1 MNKEQLETDVV
12 IIGAGAAGLTMMQMI
27 GHHWP
32 GPKQKPE
39 VIMISPSQGAK
50 TPAPRTWC
58 YFEAGEGIWDSVLS
72 ASWDCV
78 RFITQDGAVIV
89 GEVTPFNY
97 KMLRSDIANN
107 FVMENLSEGITVLD
121 ATADA
126 VTEGADSVMITGQY
140 PDGSP
145 LRVTASWVFDSRPQ
159 GVPKTKAGVIQNFF
173 GWFIETKK
181 PEFFPDHGALLMDY
195 RTEQPERGLSFGYI
209 LPMTETSAL
218 IEYTEFTHGGI
229 DVPRYTAELTT
240 YIEQVLGITDYKIV
254 KSEQGVIPMISA
266 PFDPRR
272 GKRVFGLGM
281 SAGATRPSS
290 GYTFNGIQ
298 RQVAAV
304 VAQLAAGKTP
314 RPRVP
319 YRKRHLM
326 MDAIMLKALQ
336 DEQVNGPEFYA
347 RLFKGIG
354 AREVLRFLDSRS
366 NILHDI
372 QLIAAAPKLPMIRA
386 ALGLLGSSPRELLN

>member
-1 MNKEQLETDVV
+1 MNKKQLEADVV
-12 IIGAGAAGLTMMQMI
+12 IIGAGAAGLTMLQMI
-27 GHHWP
+27 GHHWT
-32 GPKQKPE
+32 GPRPKPT
-39 VIMISPSQGAK
+39 VIMISPSQGDK

-58 YFEAGEGIWDSVLS
+58 YFEAGTGIWDSVLT

-78 RFITQDGAVIV
+78 RFITQDETVIV

-107 FVMENLSEGITVLD
+107 FVVENLSEGITILD
-121 ATADA
+121 AA
-126 VTEGADSVMITGQY
+126 ADSVTESGDRVVVEGQY

-145 LRVTASWVFDSRPQ
+145 LTVTTSWVFDSRPQ
-159 GVPKTKAGVIQNFF
+159 GVPKTKAGVIQNFY

-181 PEFFPDHGALLMDY
+181 PEFFPHHGALLMDY

-218 IEYTEFTHGGI
+218 IEYTEFTHRGI
-229 DVPRYTAELTT
+229 DVPRYTAELKT
-240 YIEQVLGITDYKIV
+240 YIEQVLGITDYEIV

-266 PFDPRR
+266 RFEPRR

-298 RQVAAV
+298 RQVAGV

-319 YRKRHLM
+319 YLKRHLM

-336 DEQVNGPEFYA
+336 GNKVNGPEFYA
-347 RLFKGIG
+347 RLFKGVG

-372 QLIAAAPKLPMIRA
+372 QLIAAAPKLPMVRA
-386 ALGLLGSSPRELLN
+386 AFELLGSSPSELSR